1 MSLHPGD
8 LPAPP
13 SNGSMRPLGQ
23 FSTPIDTQTVG
34 GPQKYH
40 AKSLREIRRKYG
52 EQSSNP
58 ELRGIIEAAGCL
70 ESLA

>member
-1 MSLHPGD
+1 
-8 LPAPP
+8 
-13 SNGSMRPLGQ
+13 MRPLGQ